1 MHDASGPPPADELHR
16 ECRELRLEVDRLR
29 QSRRVL
35 MTLLAREMQMRQ
47 ETVNR
52 LEAENRRLR
61 RRAANEAA
69 RRRMTGG
76 RAQIR
81 PEV

>member
-1 MHDASGPPPADELHR
+1 
-16 ECRELRLEVDRLR
+16 
-29 QSRRVL
+29 